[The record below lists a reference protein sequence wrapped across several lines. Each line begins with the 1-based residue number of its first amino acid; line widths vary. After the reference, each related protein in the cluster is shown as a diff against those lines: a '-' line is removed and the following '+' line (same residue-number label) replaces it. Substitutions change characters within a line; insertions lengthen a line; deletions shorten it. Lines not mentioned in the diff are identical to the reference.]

1 MYELIVGDLDDTLL
15 NPAGELSP
23 RTLAALHAAIEVG
36 ARVTFASGRMVEAA
50 SFFAAQLGINAPLI
64 AYNGALVY
72 DFFAEC
78 ALSRLEIPAE
88 TARAICRLAEELG
101 VYMQA
106 YPGERYFCTRRTE
119 HTARYARS
127 IHVRAFETPEN
138 QPLSAW
144 ISGGQMKLLGIG
156 EREEIPP
163 LLERFRAA
171 FPEGVDFYMSKPT
184 YIEIVSREANKA
196 NALKALAA
204 ALDIPRERI
213 LAFGDG
219 QNDIAMLEYAGQGCA
234 MANASAEVQARAD
247 RVIASNAED
256 GVAQEIERLL
266 AAGEIGG
273 NR

>member
-1 MYELIVGDLDDTLL
+1 
-15 NPAGELSP
+15 
-23 RTLAALHAAIEVG
+23 
-36 ARVTFASGRMVEAA
+36 
-50 SFFAAQLGINAPLI
+50 
-64 AYNGALVY
+64 
-72 DFFAEC
+72 
-78 ALSRLEIPAE
+78 
-88 TARAICRLAEELG
+88 
-101 VYMQA
+101 
-106 YPGERYFCTRRTE
+106 
-119 HTARYARS
+119 
-127 IHVRAFETPEN
+127 
-138 QPLSAW
+138 
-144 ISGGQMKLLGIG
+144 
-156 EREEIPP
+156 
-163 LLERFRAA
+163 
-171 FPEGVDFYMSKPT
+171 MSKPI